1 MKPFAEIDKSKFIS
15 YPEIDKNHQPW
26 DAADSYLYTHLLE
39 NDLLFDGAKI
49 IILND
54 DCGVL
59 TYLLRDYKPTVTSD
73 SIFSRINIEQNFVN
87 YGENVDQFN
96 YIDSVEFATT
106 EQPHYDIILMRIP
119 KASRYMVDQIAVL
132 SRCTDEKTIY
142 LSAGMVKHIS
152 EHTRE
157 TLEKRVGETHTHR
170 VEKKAV
176 LFSST
181 HNGRS
186 LKERP
191 TTVFDIP
198 DLGEFESYSNTFSN
212 GRLDKGT
219 AALLPYIRHNL
230 SGRVVD
236 LGSGYGIITRY
247 LKQNCPDISELIAVD
262 SSRMSAETTL
272 INNPTA
278 RVLWDDG
285 LTHFENDSID
295 AVVSNPP
302 FHLDTSFS
310 VAVGLR
316 LLKQVSEK
324 LITGGEFIMVSNSGL
339 NYNPYLK
346 RLFVSVE
353 EIKPNR
359 RYTVFV
365 CKK

>member
-26 DAADSYLYTHLLE
+26 DAADSYLYTHLIE
-39 NDLLFDGAKI
+39 NDLLFEGAKI

-54 DCGVL
+54 DSGVL
-59 TYLLRDYKPTVTSD
+59 PYLLRDYKPTVTSD
-73 SIFSRINIEQNFVN
+73 SIFARVSVEQNFVN
-87 YGENVDQFN
+87 YGEDVSQFT
-96 YIDSVEFATT
+96 YVDSVEFATT
-106 EQPHYDIILMRIP
+106 EQPHYDIVLMRIP

-142 LSAGMVKHIS
+142 LSSGMVKHIS

-191 TTVFDIP
+191 TTSFEIP

-219 AALLPYIRHNL
+219 AALLPYIRSNL
-230 SGRVVD
+230 TGRVVD
-236 LGSGYGIITRY
+236 LGSGYGVITRY
-247 LKQNCPDISELIAVD
+247 LKQNCPDINELVAVD
-262 SSRMSAETTL
+262 SSRMAAETTL

-324 LITGGEFIMVSNSGL
+324 LKVGGEFIMVANSGL

-346 RLFVSVE
+346 RLFPTVE